1 MNRVCLCTLAALAL
15 ALSVQGEDPLALP
28 AYRQRIVA
36 AFTSSTEASAA
47 QMAVAPLPNGAAR
60 AFATRW
66 DDTAPAHI
74 AKATMLEGVGVKG
87 NFYFLERTVDVD
99 KTAKPDDFAI
109 AGARELVRRGHA
121 VGNHTLNHLFMLQLS
136 TQEAYRQILLNR
148 IALEK
153 VLSHTVTSYASPFGW
168 YGTPFDGENR
178 REVIR
183 ALVETGHWVSGDNPL
198 SDARQPVTVWMP
210 ANRFSA
216 NDRNPDY
223 AQFKRGLAQQEKIAS
238 ANPDMP
244 RIMLGTHS
252 WCDAAGNA
260 LQAQWLKEHC
270 IRPDW
275 VQLNDYEYGAYRYSA
290 LYAEPNKTGTQTAP
304 ATFSV
309 TRFEPTALGGAIPLS
324 ISFTETPQ
332 SVTCDGVPLVKDAK
346 GLWTLPHAS
355 GRAMALVRVA
365 DDARDGIS
373 LTVKADE
380 AIGQLVCTLVNG
392 TSAVVRNVSM
402 VVLLPPGCTRMRH
415 TFASPEVA
423 AGATWTQTVT
433 LARVRDAAARPD
445 FAWGAALYAAHVDFE
460 TSAGRARL
468 WARTETAG
476 VTPPIVTPNDVARSA
491 GPFAEGV
498 ISDADCAALSVAMG
512 SLPMTLGGM
521 PAKWQQARQK
531 NAMWYNL
538 TPRSARRKDKGGIY
552 VAAFQFKAEEGANVQ
567 LPYSQTGNGK
577 IFLNGAR
584 ISGKVPLRATAKAGV
599 NRVVIVYGDAGS
611 YTHCLQGAAT
621 TARGLGDPLPCVPFD

>member
-15 ALSVQGEDPLALP
+15 ALSVQGVDPLALP
-28 AYRQRIVA
+28 AYRQKVVA
-36 AFTSSTEASAA
+36 TFTSSAEASAA

-99 KTAKPDDFAI
+99 KTAKSDDFAI

-168 YGTPFDGENR
+168 YGNPFDGENR

-223 AQFKRGLAQQEKIAS
+223 AQFKKGLAQQEKIAA

-244 RIMLGTHS
+244 RITLGTHS

-260 LQAQWLKEHC
+260 LQAQWLKQHC
-270 IRPDW
+270 VRPDW

-290 LYAEPNKTGTQTAP
+290 LYAAPAKTGSQAAA

-309 TRFEPTALGGAIPLS
+309 TRFEPTALGEAIPLS

-346 GLWTLPHAS
+346 GLWTLPHAP
-355 GRAMALVRVA
+355 GRATALVRVA
-365 DDARDGIS
+365 DDTLDGVG

-380 AIGQLVCTLVNG
+380 TTGKLVCTLVNG
-392 TSAVVRNVSM
+392 TSAAVRNLSM
-402 VVLLPPGCTRMRH
+402 AVLLPPGCMRMRH
-415 TFASPEVA
+415 TFAVPEVA
-423 AGATWTQTVT
+423 AGATWTQTVALT
-433 LARVRDAAARPD
+433 RVRDAAARPD

-476 VTPPIVTPNDVARSA
+476 VTPPIVTPNDVARST
-491 GPFAEGV
+491 GPFAANA
-498 ISDADCAALSVAMG
+498 ISEADCAALSVATG
-512 SLPMTLGGM
+512 PLPTTLGGV
-521 PAKWQQARQK
+521 AVKWVAAQDK

-538 TPRSARRKDKGGIY
+538 TPRSVHRKGKGGVY
-552 VAAFQFKAEEGANVQ
+552 VAAFQFKATAGTEVR
-567 LPYSQTGNGK
+567 LPCSHAGRCK
-577 IFLNGAR
+577 IYLNGAQV
-584 ISGKVPLRATAKAGV
+584 SNPATVQARAGV
-599 NRVVIVYGDAGS
+599 NRVLFVYDDASS
-611 YTHCLQGAAT
+611 YVSCLQGAAT
-621 TARGLGDPLPCVPFD
+621 TLRGLGDPLPCVPFD